1 MTTPAKERILRDN
14 RRISIQVEQ
23 WINSAMALWGLT
35 AAQVQ
40 VLLYVLGHS
49 NQGTS
54 LTQIH
59 REYGYSMAA
68 LSCIVKRLREKGYIR
83 VEPWAGDERRKLLF
97 AIQAAQELQHHLD
110 RSTQRLHQQL
120 YRGFTPQELCDLDRL
135 QRKLLNSL
143 SALTHPAKEEPSP

>member
-23 WINSAMALWGLT
+23 WINSTMALWGLT

-49 NQGTS
+49 DRGTS

-68 LSCIVKRLREKGYIR
+68 LSCIVKRLREKGYIQ
-83 VEPWAGDERRKLLF
+83 VEHWAGDERRKLLF
-97 AIQAAQELQHHLD
+97 ATQTAKELQHHLD
-110 RSTQRLHQQL
+110 HSTQQLHRQL
-120 YRGFTPQELCDLDRL
+120 YQDFSPQELCDLDRL
-135 QRKLLNSL
+135 QRKLLTSL

>member
-23 WINSAMALWGLT
+23 WVNSTMALWGLT

-49 NQGTS
+49 DRGTS

-68 LSCIVKRLREKGYIR
+68 LSCIVKRLREKGYIQ
-83 VEPWAGDERRKLLF
+83 VEHWAGDERRKLLF
-97 AIQAAQELQHHLD
+97 ATQTAKELQYRLD
-110 RSTQRLHQQL
+110 HSIQQLHRQL
-120 YRGFTPQELCDLDRL
+120 YRDFTPQELCDLDRL

-143 SALTHPAKEEPSP
+143 STLTHSAKEEPSP

>member
-1 MTTPAKERILRDN
+1 MTTQAKERILRDN

-40 VLLYVLGHS
+40 VLLYVLCHS
-49 NQGTS
+49 DQGTS

-68 LSCIVKRLREKGYIR
+68 LSCIVKRLREKGYIQ

-97 AIQAAQELQHHLD
+97 ATQTAKELQHHLD
-110 RSTQRLHQQL
+110 HSTQQLHRQL
-120 YRGFTPQELCDLDRL
+120 YRDFSPQELCELDRL
-135 QRKLLNSL
+135 QHKLLNSL

>member
-23 WINSAMALWGLT
+23 WINSTMALWGLT

-40 VLLYVLGHS
+40 VLLYVLGH
-49 NQGTS
+49 NGQGTS

-59 REYGYSMAA
+59 QEYGYSMAA

-97 AIQAAQELQHHLD
+97 ATQAAQELQHHLD
-110 RSTQRLHQQL
+110 HSTQRLHQQL
-120 YRGFTPQELCDLDRL
+120 YRDFTPQELCELDRL
-135 QRKLLNSL
+135 QRKLLSSL
-143 SALTHPAKEEPSP
+143 SALTHSAKEEPSP